1 MARTKKTSRAGS
13 LKVGDHVAS
22 NVPAFSWRGVVIRDF
37 GAIGGDGRQIVTV
50 RVEIGEGSCHT
61 FDASAEHVERVP
73 AERKFDVV
81 MVAEPAGGYSVFVP
95 ELPSVAAQGETIAD
109 ARANA
114 QEAIEGYLKALCDDG
129 LPVPKVQRDRV
140 AARTEW

>member
-1 MARTKKTSRAGS
+1 MARAKKMPRGGA

-22 NVPAFSWRGVVIRDF
+22 NVPAFNWRGVVIRDF
-37 GAIGGDGRQIVTV
+37 GAIGADGGQIVTV
-50 RVEIGEGSCHT
+50 QVEIGEGSTQT
-61 FDASAEHVERVP
+61 FDACAEHVERVP
-73 AERKFDVV
+73 AEHKFDVV
-81 MVAEPAGGYSVFVP
+81 MVAEPEGGYSVLVP
-95 ELPSVAAQGETIAD
+95 ELPSVAAQGETFAD

-114 QEAIEGYLKALCDDG
+114 QEAIEGYLKALHDDG